1 MAGTG
6 FLLSGV
12 AAAAKD
18 LLLNGVLAH
27 WGGPHW
33 FWGPWPWM
41 TGDWGV
47 WGWIHFLAGIGI
59 RVLFIVALIAA
70 LRWLFKAGKGGKGAS
85 GALEILKERYA
96 KGEVSKEEFER
107 MRRDILA

>member
-6 FLLSGV
+6 LLLLGV
-12 AAAAKD
+12 AAAATAFPLK
-18 LLLNGVLAH
+18 GVLAH

-33 FWGPWPWM
+33 WWGTWPWM
-41 TGDWGV
+41 SGDWGV

-59 RVLFIVALIAA
+59 KVLFIVALIAA
-70 LRWLFKAGKGGKGAS
+70 LRWLLKAGKRGKGAS
-85 GALEILKERYA
+85 MALEILKERYA
-96 KGEVSKEEFER
+96 RGELSKEDFER